1 VSSRR
6 TRRWHRVYMLLSLL
20 SLAIVASACG
30 PFRNAPDTGQAY
42 LYFSNESIEQA
53 DVYVVASGNQA
64 VRIGT
69 VFAGRSETL
78 TVPSSVVSRGGQVNI
93 VARFLARSA
102 TAQSGPVPLQ
112 RGDRLEIRLPIDQK
126 LLVVLPAR

>member
-1 VSSRR
+1 VSSTR
-6 TRRWHRVYMLLSLL
+6 TRRWHRLHVMLSLL
-20 SLAIVASACG
+20 SLAIAASACG
-30 PFRNAPDTGQAY
+30 SVRGGQDTGQAY

-53 DVYVVASGNQA
+53 DVYVVAPGSQA
-64 VRIGT
+64 VRVGT

-78 TVPSSVVSRGGQVNI
+78 RVPSSVVSRGGQVHI
-93 VARFLARSA
+93 VARFLARST
-102 TAQSGPVPLQ
+102 TAQSGPIPLQ

>member
-6 TRRWHRVYMLLSLL
+6 TRRWHRVYMMPSLL
-20 SLAIVASACG
+20 SLAILASACG
-30 PFRNAPDTGQAY
+30 PFRNTPDTGQAY
-42 LYFSNESIEQA
+42 LHFSNESIEQA

>member
-1 VSSRR
+1 MSSRR
-6 TRRWHRVYMLLSLL
+6 ARPWHRLHMMLPLL
-20 SLAIVASACG
+20 SLAIIASACG
-30 PFRNAPDTGQAY
+30 PFRSAQDTGQAY

-53 DVYVVASGNQA
+53 DVYVVSPGSQA
-64 VRIGT
+64 VRVGT

-78 TVPSSVVSRGGQVNI
+78 KVPSSVVSRGGQVNV

-102 TAQSGPVPLQ
+102 TAQSGPIPLQ